1 MQNSPCDHREGIVP
15 TLFNVIAEVQYHS
28 SLKRTF
34 KKPQEHS
41 PRLRAHLP
49 LENILRRLFQWRNVS
64 QSCYQTLL
72 LSPLSRNPIHTER
85 TQNALRVTD
94 TALGRTCGF
103 CSYTSPSPAAKVNQ
117 SIVTRHTHPL
127 SLVTV
132 TSSAMAS
139 GPSSQPKS
147 SSS

>member
-1 MQNSPCDHREGIVP
+1 M
-15 TLFNVIAEVQYHS
+15 A
-28 SLKRTF
+28 
-34 KKPQEHS
+34 
-41 PRLRAHLP
+41 
-49 LENILRRLFQWRNVS
+49 NVS
-64 QSCYQTLL
+64 QSCYLTLL

-103 CSYTSPSPAAKVNQ
+103 CSYTSPSPVAKVNQ
-117 SIVTRHTHPL
+117 NTVTRHTQSTDTCL

>member
-1 MQNSPCDHREGIVP
+1 MRPQGRDSALAPPP
-15 TLFNVIAEVQYHS
+15 TPRLLQHHHEVQYHS
-28 SLKRTF
+28 SF
-34 KKPQEHS
+34 MHIQKPQKHS
-41 PRLRAHLP
+41 PRSRARLH

-72 LSPLSRNPIHTER
+72 LSPLSRNPIQTER
-85 TQNALRVTD
+85 TQKALHVTD
-94 TALGRTCGF
+94 TALGRTCDF
-103 CSYTSPSPAAKVNQ
+103 CSYTSPTPVH
-117 SIVTRHTHPL
+117 RHQTHSSTDTCL

-147 SSS
+147 PSS